1 MNLRKGKKEPRN
13 EGPFVKS
20 LDRTLASFHV
30 CRQAYYSGT
39 FVGNHIHTALKV
51 EYYLIIL
58 LYRI

>member
-13 EGPFVKS
+13 EGPLNVKS

-30 CRQAYYSGT
+30 CCMN
-39 FVGNHIHTALKV
+39 VGNHIHTALKV
-51 EYYLIIL
+51 EYYLILL